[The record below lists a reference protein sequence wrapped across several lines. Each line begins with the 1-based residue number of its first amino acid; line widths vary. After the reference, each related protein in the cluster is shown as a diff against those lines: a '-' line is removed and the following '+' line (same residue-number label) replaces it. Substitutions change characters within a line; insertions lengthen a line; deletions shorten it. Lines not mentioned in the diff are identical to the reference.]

1 MRVATVAA
9 VKVAN
14 ALAVRVVTAV
24 AAKERKTAVAA
35 AANSLR

>member
-1 MRVATVAA
+1 MKVVTAAVAKVAT
-9 VKVAN
+9 
-14 ALAVRVVTAV
+14 ALAVRVATAP